1 MTLLLEDIYKLQ
13 IIDSDIIDS
22 VKLLSDIKYKISD
35 KKELSSLEDKLAKN
49 SVSFN
54 KLQVMKKT
62 IELEVTSIQE
72 NINSINQKIYGGS
85 IKNSKELIALDGE
98 KGFLE
103 EKLSLNEDKLLNIMI
118 KTDSL
123 QTYINSLNMK
133 IIEVTNKKQ
142 SEMPELIKE
151 EKKIVNKIDV
161 LNSDRKKIIPNIRKD
176 ILMVYDQLIKS
187 KNGLAVVKVT
197 RGTCEGCRLSVPSA
211 DLQRVKTSS
220 NIVRCSS
227 CNRIIFL
234 D

>member
-49 SVSFN
+49 TISF
-54 KLQVMKKT
+54 KKHQEMKKT

-72 NINSINQKIYGGS
+72 NINLINQKIYGGS

-123 QTYINSLNMK
+123 QTHINSLNMK
-133 IIEVTNKKQ
+133 IVEVTNKKQ

-151 EKKIVNKIDV
+151 EKKIVN
-161 LNSDRKKIIPNIRKD
+161 
-176 ILMVYDQLIKS
+176 
-187 KNGLAVVKVT
+187 
-197 RGTCEGCRLSVPSA
+197 
-211 DLQRVKTSS
+211 
-220 NIVRCSS
+220 
-227 CNRIIFL
+227 
-234 D
+234 